1 MKRRL
6 ICLLAALALVL
17 AMQVTVFAHNTLD
30 MTQDGKGSIT
40 INLGYVED
48 TPDYGSLLLLRV
60 GDVQETDGDC
70 AFVPMPEIAPA
81 WNEEA
86 DLRDPEFAW
95 DLTAYAMEL
104 GLEFEVYEISADG
117 TVVIEELKLGLY
129 LVAQVDPAEGY
140 EAINPFLIGV
150 PNLADGVY
158 TYQVEASPKVSVKPL
173 PTEPSKPTEPQPSRP
188 PEPNLPQ
195 TGQLNWPV
203 PLMAA
208 AGLLIFAA
216 GWSMWRKGRY
226 ES

>member
-6 ICLLAALALVL
+6 FCLLAVLALVL
-17 AMQVTVFAHNTLD
+17 AMQTTVFAHNTLD
-30 MTQDGKGSIT
+30 LTQDGKGSIT

-48 TPDYGSLLLLRV
+48 TADFGSLLLLQV
-60 GDVQETDGDC
+60 AQAQETDGDC
-70 AFVPMPEIAPA
+70 AFVPTPEIAPA
-81 WNEEA
+81 WDEEA
-86 DLRDPEFAW
+86 DLRDPDFAFSL
-95 DLTAYAMEL
+95 LTYAMEQ
-104 GLEFEVYEISADG
+104 GLEFDVHEVSADG
-117 TVVIEELKLGLY
+117 TVAFEDLKLGLY

-140 EAINPFLIGV
+140 EAINPFLIGM
-150 PNLADGVY
+150 PNLEDGVY

-173 PTEPSKPTEPQPSRP
+173 PTEPPKPTEPRP
-188 PEPNLPQ
+188 PEPYLPQ

-208 AGLLIFAA
+208 AGLVLFAA

>member
-6 ICLLAALALVL
+6 FCLLAVLALVL
-17 AMQVTVFAHNTLD
+17 AMQTTVFAHNTLD
-30 MTQDGKGSIT
+30 LTQDGKGSIT

-48 TPDYGSLLLLRV
+48 TADFGSLLLLQV
-60 GDVQETDGDC
+60 AQAQETDGDC
-70 AFVPMPEIAPA
+70 AFVPTPEIAPA
-81 WNEEA
+81 WDEEA
-86 DLRDPEFAW
+86 DLRDPDFAFS
-95 DLTAYAMEL
+95 LLAYAMEQ
-104 GLEFEVYEISADG
+104 GLEFDVHEVSADG
-117 TVVIEELKLGLY
+117 TVVFEELKLGLY

-150 PNLADGVY
+150 PNLEDGVY

-173 PTEPSKPTEPQPSRP
+173 PTEPPKPTEPRP
-188 PEPNLPQ
+188 PEPYLPQ

-208 AGLLIFAA
+208 AGLVLFAA

>member
-6 ICLLAALALVL
+6 FCLLAVLALVL
-17 AMQVTVFAHNTLD
+17 AMQTTVFAHNTLD
-30 MTQDGKGSIT
+30 LTQDGKGSIT

-48 TPDYGSLLLLRV
+48 TADFGSLLLLQV
-60 GDVQETDGDC
+60 AQAQETDGDC
-70 AFVPMPEIAPA
+70 AFVPTPEIAPA
-81 WNEEA
+81 WDEEA
-86 DLRDPEFAW
+86 DLRDPDFAFS
-95 DLTAYAMEL
+95 LLAYAMEQ
-104 GLEFEVYEISADG
+104 GLEFDVHEVSADG
-117 TVVIEELKLGLY
+117 MVVFEDLKLGLY

-150 PNLADGVY
+150 PNLEDGVY

-173 PTEPSKPTEPQPSRP
+173 PTEPPKPTEPRP
-188 PEPNLPQ
+188 PEPYLPQ

-208 AGLLIFAA
+208 VGLLLFAA
-216 GWSMWRKGRY
+216 GWAMWRKGGY